1 MSILQSSEKSIKTR
15 SRIREL
21 IAERKTR
28 MIDGNNIQAHRLTL
42 DEIKNIR
49 EENKKSIE
57 ERYKIIE
64 NEKSYLNYRR
74 ERREQKRLERLE
86 QQQQQQQ
93 QQQQMQLQEP
103 NDEQVNVEETYSQI
117 DKVDLVNSGLKF
129 GFRPQPEL
137 IQTHNMKVTHISSML
152 DSQIVDFSGQ
162 IFHISDH
169 LYGMGTNKSILFWD
183 KSSFI
188 RTTLSSPSTNPCE
201 LFHLK
206 LNIKIPSFHNVN
218 EPLNCFQHSSMQNKN
233 ILQVTYN
240 NDNFVITFY
249 DNIMRLEHFS
259 RGGVSSYDVEIKCI
273 YSESN
278 YVCSCEM
285 KQDDD
290 VQHRIEKEFR
300 MDNVFMKDESF
311 IEIGK
316 GVMFLRNIEYY
327 IS

>member
-1 MSILQSSEKSIKTR
+1 MSIPHSSEKTIEAR

-28 MIDGNNIQAHRLTL
+28 MIDGKNNNIEAHRLTL

-64 NEKSYLNYRR
+64 NERNYINIRR
-74 ERREQKRLERLE
+74 ERREQKRLERLQQQQKH
-86 QQQQQQQ
+86 QQQQQI
-93 QQQQMQLQEP
+93 QLQEP
-103 NDEQVNVEETYSQI
+103 NTGNENVEDTYSEINPI
-117 DKVDLVNSGLKF
+117 DLINVGLKF

-152 DSQIVDFSGQ
+152 DSQLIDINGK

-169 LYGMGTNKSILFWD
+169 LYGTGTNKSILFWD
-183 KSSFI
+183 ELSFI
-188 RTTLSSPSTNPCE
+188 RTLISPFTNPCK

-206 LNIKIPSFHNVN
+206 LNLKIPSFHNTN
-218 EPLNCFQHSSMQNKN
+218 GPLNCFQHTSLQNKN
-233 ILQVTYN
+233 ILHVTFN
-240 NDNFVITFY
+240 IDNLVITFF
-249 DNIMRLEHFS
+249 DNIIQLDYFS
-259 RGGVSSYDVEIKCI
+259 RGGISSYDIEIKCI

-278 YVCSCEM
+278 YICSCEM

-290 VQHRIEKEFR
+290 VQHRIEKDFK
-300 MDNVFMKDESF
+300 MDNVFMMDESC